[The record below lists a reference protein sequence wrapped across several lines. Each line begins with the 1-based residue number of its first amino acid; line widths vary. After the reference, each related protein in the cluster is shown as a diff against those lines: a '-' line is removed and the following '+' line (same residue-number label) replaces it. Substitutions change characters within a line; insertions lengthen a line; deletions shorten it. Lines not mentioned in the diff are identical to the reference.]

1 MENTKYNTVETVPKF
16 NRNIVENNNIYTSK
30 TDVEDN
36 TKLKNL
42 CLILLSLFRQY
53 NMLKLNSD
61 T

>member
-42 CLILLSLFRQY
+42 CLILLSLFRQ
-53 NMLKLNSD
+53 
-61 T
+61 